1 MSNKIER
8 KYMARSDWKR
18 ILLRETAY
26 TEISSGETQ
35 GEASLLHILKVSKP
49 LEVSSVDGK
58 IMICDDGYYW
68 LQVAFENKNWWLTA
82 MFNPQGECIQY
93 YFDVTKHNT
102 IDGDNSCFD
111 DLMLDIIVQPD
122 GRSALLDM
130 DELAEALAEGNISEE
145 DYALAIKT
153 SQEMLDGI
161 KTEFIRLK
169 DYCDKMFAK
178 LLLDLK

>member
-8 KYMARSDWKR
+8 KYMARNDWKR
-18 ILLRETAY
+18 ILQRETAY
-26 TEISSGETQ
+26 TEITSGEMH

-49 LEVSSVDGK
+49 LEVFSIDGK

-82 MFNPQGECIQY
+82 MFNPAGECIQY
-93 YFDVTKHNT
+93 YFDVTKQSIVNGE
-102 IDGDNSCFD
+102 DSYFD

-122 GRSALLDM
+122 GRLALLDM
-130 DELAEALAEGNISEE
+130 DELAEALAEGNISKE

-153 SQEMLDGI
+153 SQDMLDGI
-161 KTEFIRLK
+161 KTEFCRLK
-169 DYCDKMFAK
+169 DYCAEMFSK
-178 LLLDLK
+178 LLPDLK